1 MPYFECPKTNKTE
14 CRVGVVDTD
23 LDSCSTTI
31 NRISSRSSPRRGK
44 GRSQRRSG
52 RKMEDGGAEGVP
64 VPFNR
69 ATMAYPSLTDRS
81 RKSEAPSQQPSPPH
95 RSSVSKPPD
104 KTTIGGEVNGIAKF
118 RVHVTW
124 FSSRGGY
131 VVQH

>member
-1 MPYFECPKTNKTE
+1 
-14 CRVGVVDTD
+14 
-23 LDSCSTTI
+23 
-31 NRISSRSSPRRGK
+31 
-44 GRSQRRSG
+44 
-52 RKMEDGGAEGVP
+52 MEDGGAEGVP

-69 ATMAYPSLTDRS
+69 ATMAYPSLTYRS

-124 FSSRGGY
+124 FSSGGLCSPTLI
-131 VVQH
+131 VWGGVFRLLPTCIVQSWLD